1 MSDDRLSG
9 DSRFRL
15 YAGDGTTLRS
25 RNAVLGVVET
35 GVWVDDPAGYLADD
49 GLRDAVNVAVALG
62 QPLLVT
68 GEPGTGKSEL
78 AASIAHS
85 LELPA
90 PFVFNVKSTSAARD
104 LFYRYDS
111 LRHFHD
117 AQFRT
122 ERPVIDHYIEY
133 EALGL
138 AILLAMPAANADA
151 YLPQALRGLGPTRSV
166 VLVDEIDKAPR
177 DLPNDLLN
185 EIDQMSFAV
194 RETGRL
200 FSADKA
206 YKPIVVLT
214 SNSEKTLPDAF
225 LRRCVFYHIS
235 FPDRDRLR
243 EIVRRRL
250 GPTNGFSPEMVE
262 NAIRH
267 FERIREVG
275 LRKKPSTS
283 ELLAWLRVLARL
295 KIDVA
300 HPKPGDAEAIAFTYS
315 ILAKSREDAELL
327 RDHLA
332 LA

>member
-1 MSDDRLSG
+1 
-9 DSRFRL
+9 
-15 YAGDGTTLRS
+15 
-25 RNAVLGVVET
+25 
-35 GVWVDDPAGYLADD
+35 
-49 GLRDAVNVAVALG
+49 
-62 QPLLVT
+62 LLVT

-85 LELPA
+85 LELSA
-90 PFVFNVKSTSAARD
+90 PFVFNVKSSSVARD
-104 LFYRYDS
+104 VFYRYDS

-122 ERPVIDHYIEY
+122 ERPVIDEYIEY

-138 AILLAMPAANADA
+138 AILLAMPAAAADS
-151 YLPQALRGLGPTRSV
+151 YVPPRVRGTGPTRSV

-177 DLPNDLLN
+177 DLPNDILN
-185 EIDQMSFAV
+185 EIDQMSFV
-194 RETGRL
+194 VKETGRV
-200 FSADKA
+200 FNAEKA
-206 YKPIVVLT
+206 YKPIVILT

-250 GPTNGFSPEMVE
+250 GPANAFSPEMVE

-267 FERIREVG
+267 FERIRDVG

-295 KIDVA
+295 HIDVGNLM
-300 HPKPGDAEAIAFTYS
+300 PGESEAVAFTYS
-315 ILAKSREDAELL
+315 ILAKSREDADLL

-332 LA
+332 QG